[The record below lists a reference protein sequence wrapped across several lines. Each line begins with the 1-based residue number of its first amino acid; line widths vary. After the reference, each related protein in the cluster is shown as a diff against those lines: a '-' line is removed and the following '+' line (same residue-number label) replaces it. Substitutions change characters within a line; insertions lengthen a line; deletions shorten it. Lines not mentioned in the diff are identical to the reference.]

1 MRFSSILTN
10 LGKTSP
16 DLLEIL
22 PNLRLKE
29 RERAMNNK
37 MSEWGLVGPVKIDF
51 SCVDLPIDSPI
62 LVHGGGDPSLPS
74 PESGQTVFN
83 PA

>member
-1 MRFSSILTN
+1 
-10 LGKTSP
+10 
-16 DLLEIL
+16 
-22 PNLRLKE
+22 
-29 RERAMNNK
+29 MNNK
-37 MSEWGLVGPVKIDF
+37 MSEWGLVGLVRIDF
-51 SCVDLPIDSPI
+51 SCADLPIDSPI